1 MTSDLCPLPYRVM
14 AVVYVV
20 TVSTADLATLHLK
33 YHQML
38 WKAFL
43 QPTIRIDF
51 YHIIAIRLTVPGH
64 FAKIH
69 LGQLSF
75 VSTDSLPEHVVFGWQ
90 CLSSHS
96 SIQSITLI
104 PFVLAGHPFLV

>member
-1 MTSDLCPLPYRVM
+1 MITADLCPLSYRVM

-20 TVSTADLATLHLK
+20 TVSTADLATLPLEIPSNA
-33 YHQML
+33 L
-38 WKAFL
+38 ETFL
-43 QPTIRIDF
+43 QPTIRIDL
-51 YHIIAIRLTVPGH
+51 YHIIVIRLTVPGC
-64 FAKIH
+64 FPKIH
-69 LGQLSF
+69 FGQLSF

-104 PFVLAGHPFLV
+104 PFV